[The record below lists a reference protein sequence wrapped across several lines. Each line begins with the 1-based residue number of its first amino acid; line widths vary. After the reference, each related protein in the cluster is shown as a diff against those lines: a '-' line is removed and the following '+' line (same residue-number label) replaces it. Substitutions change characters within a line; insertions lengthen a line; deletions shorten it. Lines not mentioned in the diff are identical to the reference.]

1 MDQFDFA
8 LGGMQTPLEKDGE
21 PQPLRITKRQKQP
34 VTNIASRQ
42 PLMADDSV
50 YTNQSEPIPTKNAS
64 FNQSQTQTSLTQR
77 SSTTTSSS
85 RSSYGTSDLKVR
97 KHRAA
102 TSQANPATLRSLV
115 GIFHGNALRDCQ
127 TTRIKKNDRFMEN
140 KANINKNKG
149 PSRAV
154 TTGFIPHK
162 EQLDLFNDG
171 PLFPVAPRRLVPWN
185 RPMAMTSD
193 GPHETTEFE
202 ALGQYSGQD
211 ISRHNKPRLV
221 SRVINE
227 FASKYNA
234 VTGRDGNVSV
244 PSEAAGTR
252 KETLNQSH
260 SVGLNEQDILSPS
273 KTSNRE
279 KRLENTLASFPSPP
293 PSQFSSPTKSS
304 CGDLKLKG
312 PEVRGSPLVAEHVAV
327 ASAEIS
333 AVAEIDRL
341 SLDDGQSI
349 FVAVEIKGTLN
360 TPENRPRELNGL
372 DVVVIIDN
380 S

>member
-1 MDQFDFA
+1 MDLFDFD

-42 PLMADDSV
+42 PVIADGSMC
-50 YTNQSEPIPTKNAS
+50 TNQSEPIPTRNAS
-64 FNQSQTQTSLTQR
+64 LNQSQTQTSLTQR
-77 SSTTTSSS
+77 SSTASSS
-85 RSSYGTSDLKVR
+85 RSSHGTSDLKVR
-97 KHRAA
+97 KHRTA

-115 GIFHGNALRDCQ
+115 GIFHGNALRECQ
-127 TTRIKKNDRFMEN
+127 TTRIKKNDRFKEN

-162 EQLDLFNDG
+162 ERLDPFNDK
-171 PLFPVAPRRLVPWN
+171 PLFIAPRRFVPWN
-185 RPMAMTSD
+185 RPRAMTSD
-193 GPHETTEFE
+193 GPHEATEFE

-211 ISRHNKPRLV
+211 ISRHNKPRSI

-227 FASKYNA
+227 IASKYKA
-234 VTGRDGNVSV
+234 VTGRGGDVSV
-244 PSEAAGTR
+244 SSEAAGTR
-252 KETLNQSH
+252 KEILDQFH
-260 SVGLNEQDILSPS
+260 SVGLNEQAILSPS
-273 KTSNRE
+273 KTSNSE

-293 PSQFSSPTKSS
+293 QSQLPSPTNSS
-304 CGDLKLKG
+304 CRDLKLKG
-312 PEVRGSPLVAEHVAV
+312 VEVRGSPLVAEYVAV

-360 TPENRPRELNGL
+360 IPEKRPRELNSL